1 MKIVRYETSWTNK
14 FYHLLANSSYFGL
27 DSPLYLAPIAVF
39 ETFKLDALK
48 EFASKKIYKNMRQS
62 ILFIL
67 PTL

>member
-1 MKIVRYETSWTNK
+1 MKLAELNK
-14 FYHLLANSSYFGL
+14 FDHLLAFSSYFGL
-27 DSPLYLAPIAVF
+27 DSPLLPAPIAGI
-39 ETFKLDALK
+39 ETFKLYALK